1 MVKLEGKV
9 KKFVFE
15 AKDSPYKVLL
25 IESNKK
31 EVIAFGNFFTVAEGE
46 EYLFYG
52 EFIKHAKYGEQFKVN
67 KYERNIKSETGLI
80 TFLSGP
86 KFVGVGKNS
95 ATKIVKK
102 LGLDAINLINQ
113 DPDILDTIEGLK
125 KSQKEIIVEEIKT
138 INQEDKIYL
147 ELYNYGLTPKASLKL
162 YDKYGPNTINKIKD
176 NPYCLIY
183 EVDGFGFKKADSLAL
198 TLGFKEDSPIRIRE
212 AILYI
217 LINSCYKD
225 GNIYLLYNDFLKEI
239 NQYLGIDINK
249 IEEQIN
255 ELATNNRLKL
265 LNERVYPNNLY
276 NAEFKVSEY
285 LKRIIKAKPNNLYQ
299 ENKILSIINKIEEKN
314 KFAYT
319 QLQKETLLKVLNN
332 KVSIIT
338 GGPGTGKTTIVKG
351 IINIYQEL
359 NKKRNDDILLLA
371 PTGRAAK
378 RLKES
383 TKLGAYTIHRGL
395 GYDYEGNFNYNEL
408 NYLPYNLIIIDE
420 ASMIDIEL
428 AMHLLEAV
436 NVFSQVVFIGDENQ
450 LPSVGPGDFLHDLIS
465 SSMIPTYRLK
475 EVMRQVSDSNIIKLS
490 NMVLNRKIDSKIFN
504 EKKEVFYYQCDKTNV
519 LLKLKKILDNYIEKG
534 NDFNNLQILIPIY
547 SGVGGIDEV
556 NQYVQSNYNLIK
568 DPFLKHK
575 DLTFYPHDK
584 VLELQNTPEKD
595 IMNGDVGYVVDIFN
609 DSLGINFNG
618 KIVRLEKNDL
628 DNLTLAY
635 ALSVHKSQ
643 GSEYDFVIFLVL
655 SSYSI
660 MLKRKLIYTA
670 ITRAKK
676 KLIILGDLNLLQ
688 NKIKYDEKTRN
699 TSLGEFLV
707 RSKEVSPYDFL

>member
-217 LINSCYKD
+217 LINWY
-225 GNIYLLYNDFLKEI
+225 
-239 NQYLGIDINK
+239 
-249 IEEQIN
+249 
-255 ELATNNRLKL
+255 
-265 LNERVYPNNLY
+265 
-276 NAEFKVSEY
+276 
-285 LKRIIKAKPNNLYQ
+285 
-299 ENKILSIINKIEEKN
+299 
-314 KFAYT
+314 
-319 QLQKETLLKVLNN
+319 
-332 KVSIIT
+332 
-338 GGPGTGKTTIVKG
+338 
-351 IINIYQEL
+351 
-359 NKKRNDDILLLA
+359 
-371 PTGRAAK
+371 
-378 RLKES
+378 
-383 TKLGAYTIHRGL
+383 
-395 GYDYEGNFNYNEL
+395 
-408 NYLPYNLIIIDE
+408 
-420 ASMIDIEL
+420 
-428 AMHLLEAV
+428 
-436 NVFSQVVFIGDENQ
+436 
-450 LPSVGPGDFLHDLIS
+450 
-465 SSMIPTYRLK
+465 
-475 EVMRQVSDSNIIKLS
+475 
-490 NMVLNRKIDSKIFN
+490 
-504 EKKEVFYYQCDKTNV
+504 
-519 LLKLKKILDNYIEKG
+519 
-534 NDFNNLQILIPIY
+534 
-547 SGVGGIDEV
+547 
-556 NQYVQSNYNLIK
+556 
-568 DPFLKHK
+568 
-575 DLTFYPHDK
+575 
-584 VLELQNTPEKD
+584 
-595 IMNGDVGYVVDIFN
+595 
-609 DSLGINFNG
+609 
-618 KIVRLEKNDL
+618 
-628 DNLTLAY
+628 
-635 ALSVHKSQ
+635 
-643 GSEYDFVIFLVL
+643 
-655 SSYSI
+655 
-660 MLKRKLIYTA
+660 
-670 ITRAKK
+670 
-676 KLIILGDLNLLQ
+676 
-688 NKIKYDEKTRN
+688 
-699 TSLGEFLV
+699 
-707 RSKEVSPYDFL
+707 